1 MDHPGE
7 TRSRPRR
14 RSRDWRQTGPPPV
27 RSAPSI
33 WMAFPPPK
41 SVEKCWTLQRRALEG
56 YSIRRREGRL
66 SSDLQVIRAGTGVFS
81 FVSLPGR
88 GKFIYTYRGSRRP
101 HDRPRVAAF
110 PPGERTSG
118 RNRSG
123 KQISISTEL
132 YSEFPRF
139 VRVRFGEGSEANN
152 GGSRERRNTKVV
164 NNACDLCNR
173 RPLHVQPVRRNS
185 KHRPEIV
192 PPRNIADA
200 HVRPLRYPPGVVPRA
215 SMLRAF
221 VLVITCSA
229 CSIPNPYPLSPLP
242 YAIPIFPHLILRNSF
257 STDHD
262 RDRTTVVGRT

>member
-1 MDHPGE
+1 MDH
-7 TRSRPRR
+7 PRR

-110 PPGERTSG
+110 PLGERASD
-118 RNRSG
+118 RDRSG

-185 KHRPEIV
+185 TPRNRSTSKHRRCTCAPTAISA
-192 PPRNIADA
+192 RSCTARI
-200 HVRPLRYPPGVVPRA
+200 HVTCIRA
-215 SMLRAF
+215 RHYVQRL
-221 VLVITCSA
+221 LDT
-229 CSIPNPYPLSPLP
+229 
-242 YAIPIFPHLILRNSF
+242 
-257 STDHD
+257 
-262 RDRTTVVGRT
+262 